1 MKKRVIYDPE
11 YDRLVTMKE
20 VKRQF
25 DFFCK
30 EYPAMMKNSTLEK
43 FLDENFIV
51 CDPETAKIYI
61 SHGEE
66 ITAMLKD
73 FMF

>member
-11 YDRLVTMKE
+11 YNRLVKVEE
-20 VKRQF
+20 VRRQYN
-25 DFFCK
+25 FFCS
-30 EYPAMMKNSTLEK
+30 EYPVLMKNKTFEK
-43 FLDENFIV
+43 FMDDNFIV

-66 ITAMLKD
+66 QIAMLKD
-73 FMF
+73 FIF